1 MLLKLLTVSVII
13 GFIAWE
19 IVKLYRDP
27 ELKSGQSA
35 SDDEQ
40 SRS

>member
-1 MLLKLLTVSVII
+1 MLLKLLTVAAII

-27 ELKSGQSA
+27 ELNAERKP
-35 SDDEQ
+35 SDGDQ
-40 SRS
+40 DS